1 MNNIGETKGDFVLE
15 NSIQSGDQIDP
26 SNYKIL
32 PPLIVETELILEP
45 NQIHTYESIVVKN
58 NGSITTESYTKNKSN
73 GILRLYSLSTIIIE
87 NGGKI
92 DGKLRKL
99 LVNNIKTFLIFAK
112 PKY

>member
-1 MNNIGETKGDFVLE
+1 MNNNGETKGDFVLE

-45 NQIHTYESIVVKN
+45 NQI
-58 NGSITTESYTKNKSN
+58 NGSIKQGTITTESYTKNKSN

-99 LVNNIKTFLIFAK
+99 LVNNIKHF
-112 PKY
+112 